1 MYIRWLGQ
9 SGYQLKSGDSEII
22 IDPYLSDIV
31 GRLHGRPRLVPP
43 AIDPQMIH
51 ADAVVCTHNHLDHL
65 DTDAVANMPD
75 TQFFVSTGEGCDV
88 LKSMGKTN
96 VQMLSVGQ
104 STKVG
109 SFQITAVF
117 AEHTCEAFGLVVE
130 AEDIRLY
137 FSADTLFSGKLFHV
151 ATYKPDIAFIC
162 INGKLGNMDYLHAAI
177 VAQRIGAPIN
187 IPNHYGMFASNT
199 ENPENFTALVPNSM
213 YLEYGQDYTITKS
226 ADIVSLREM

>member
-9 SGYQLKSGDSEII
+9 SGYQLKSGNSEIM

-43 AIDPQMIH
+43 ALDPQAIH

-65 DTDAVANMPD
+65 DPDAVANMPEN
-75 TQFFVSTGEGCDV
+75 QFFVSTCEGCHA
-88 LKSMGKTN
+88 LKDMGKTN
-96 VQMLSVGQ
+96 VQPLSVGESIQ
-104 STKVG
+104 VG
-109 SFQITAVF
+109 AFQISAVF

-137 FSADTLFSGKLFHV
+137 FSGDTLFSEKLFQI
-151 ATYKPDIAFIC
+151 AAYKPDIAFLC
-162 INGKLGNMDYLHAAI
+162 INGKLGNMDYLHAAT
-177 VAQRIGAPIN
+177 VAQRIGAKIN

-199 ENPENFTALVPNSM
+199 ENPENFTALVSNGAC
-213 YLEYGQDYTITKS
+213 LEYNRAYMISSSDGACT
-226 ADIVSLREM
+226 LMGL